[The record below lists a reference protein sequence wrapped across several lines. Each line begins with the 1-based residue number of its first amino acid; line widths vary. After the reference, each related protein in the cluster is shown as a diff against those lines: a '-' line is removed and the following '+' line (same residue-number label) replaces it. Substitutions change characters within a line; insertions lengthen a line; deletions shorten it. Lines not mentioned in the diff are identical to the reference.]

1 MTTEKLCHVVKPLV
15 RSFIE
20 SMTVDQWRSLISPS
34 PDDASIILLAELI
47 LGVIHN
53 VSEFLLKSIRC
64 RSAPGSEG
72 TMSTLH
78 TDLSHTF
85 SESLGLED
93 QADNVSLTNL
103 ADMIQKETEE
113 IVTSSI
119 TEEYTD
125 NTYIIQPDRLNAI
138 VNLTIE
144 VFRKFGHKIKNPEL
158 CCKYWYE
165 KKEVEP
171 EVPLA
176 SSDSEGEPADSP
188 EDISLPQYVS
198 TTELVQ
204 ELLRKDWTDI
214 SATLLD
220 NITIGE
226 YKKLESQSSKEIQSV
241 AEEITT
247 ILSKKRKK
255 PSQVLRKKVKSFF
268 AMSFLRVWLCRLL
281 ANVKRKHPQVSRE
294 ESCDLVESIIDN
306 LTPEL
311 ANVTI
316 EEAKSEKSAI
326 AIFQHISSHNV
337 LHLTKGLTDLIYH
350 NVFTGDVPRSALAT
364 IPSRSYHMYDDIWKQ
379 SKVCISI
386 MKWFMKAHANTLYDR
401 LNLHMLEPITYP
413 VISELPEM
421 DLVPKASATSTLVEY
436 TDEKPA
442 EYPEPE
448 VTTTKG
454 APMVHAAGGAT
465 SKKRKG
471 VSFAVET
478 RLKKTYI
485 SSFLDMVVFHVC
497 NDAGVVIE
505 NKPKFSKSIF
515 ERVWAKVEGEN
526 MYITQK
532 SFRNLTRKIHK
543 CICKQFKSLD
553 LLYLM
558 ASLDPVIIELIVS
571 LIKERLMTPPKK
583 KTLLLRLSAAA
594 KLLCGITGNVTVRH
608 FNFFGLVHSLCVFV

>member
-20 SMTVDQWRSLISPS
+20 KMTVDQWRSLISPS
-34 PDDASIILLAELI
+34 PDHASIILLAELI
-47 LGVIHN
+47 LGVIHD

-93 QADNVSLTNL
+93 QADNVSLTDL

-138 VNLTIE
+138 INITVEL
-144 VFRKFGHKIKNPEL
+144 FRKFGHKIKAAEL
-158 CCKYWYE
+158 RCKYWYQ
-165 KKEVEP
+165 KKEVER
-171 EVPLA
+171 EVLLA
-176 SSDSEGEPADSP
+176 WRDSEGEPADSP

-204 ELLRKDWTDI
+204 DVIRKDWIDI
-214 SATLLD
+214 SSTLLD
-220 NITIGE
+220 DITVGE
-226 YKKLESQSSKEIQSV
+226 YKKLQSQSSMEIQSV
-241 AEEITT
+241 ADEIAA
-247 ILSKKRKK
+247 ILSEKRKK
-255 PSQVLRKKVKSFF
+255 PFQALRKKVKSFF

-281 ANVKRKHPQVSRE
+281 ANVKRKHPQESRE
-294 ESCDLVESIIDN
+294 ESCELVESIIDS

-311 ANVTI
+311 VNVTI
-316 EEAKSEKSAI
+316 EEAKNEKSAI
-326 AIFQHISSHNV
+326 AVFQHISSHNV

-350 NVFTGDVPRSALAT
+350 NVFIGDIPRSARST

-386 MKWFMKAHANTLYDR
+386 MKWFMKAQSRTLCDR

-413 VISELPEM
+413 IISELPET
-421 DLVPKASATSTLVEY
+421 DVLPKSTATSTVVEY
-436 TDEKPA
+436 TEKPA
-442 EYPEPE
+442 EYTEPE
-448 VTTTKG
+448 DTTTKG
-454 APMVHAAGGAT
+454 VPKVRAAGRAT

-471 VSFAVET
+471 VSVAVET
-478 RLKKTYI
+478 HLKKTYI
-485 SSFLDMVVFHVC
+485 SCFLDMVVFHVC
-497 NDAGVVIE
+497 NDAGVTIE
-505 NKPKFSKSIF
+505 DKPEFSKSIF
-515 ERVWAKVEGEN
+515 ERVWAKVEGEK

-532 SFRNLTRKIHK
+532 SFKNLTRKIHK

-553 LLYLM
+553 LLYSM
-558 ASLDPVIIELIVS
+558 ASLDPVIMELIVS

-583 KTLLLRLSAAA
+583 KTFLLRLSAAA
-594 KLLCGITGNVTVRH
+594 KLLCRVNGK
-608 FNFFGLVHSLCVFV
+608 